1 MVGRDAGIK
10 MINKVKQTIEKYNL
24 LDKGDKVVVALSGG
38 PDSTALL
45 VILTQIAE
53 KSGFNLI
60 AAHLNHGLRGEE
72 SNEDE
77 KYSRELSKKMGVAFV
92 ARKIDKTGVERGVS
106 PEDYYRRQRYS
117 FLNKVAQEQRAKKI
131 ALGHNLQD
139 QAETVLLNLL
149 RGSGME
155 GLKGILP
162 MREGRYIR
170 PLIEVSRREIIAF
183 LNARGIQYR
192 RDSSNESKQY
202 LRNKIRGE
210 LIPYIKEKFNPKI
223 EENLAQ
229 TAEILRNEDE
239 FIGQYALEAM
249 DSPYIQRKKNL
260 ISLNITYINKLP
272 LAVRRRFFKALSESL
287 NPEKNGFSF
296 IHIKSLENLAQ
307 RKGSG
312 KKVSL
317 PFGIEARREYDN
329 LILERKKASLK
340 RIKYEYTMK
349 IPDSINIKDRNVTFH
364 LQTINIDYIDCGS
377 ENKVYM
383 DLDKISRPLIL
394 RNRRDGDWFQPL
406 GMKGRKK
413 IKTFFIDRKIPR
425 NERDE
430 IMLIA
435 DRISVVWIEKM
446 HLSDRVKITE
456 DTKNILE
463 LEIIAH
469 KKAPS

>member
-1 MVGRDAGIK
+1 
-10 MINKVKQTIEKYNL
+10 MINKIRQTIEKYNL
-24 LDKGDKVVVALSGG
+24 LDKGDRVVVALSGG

-53 KSGFNLI
+53 EIGFNLI
-60 AAHLNHGLRGEE
+60 AAHINHGLRAEE
-72 SNEDE
+72 SDEDE
-77 KYSRELSKKMGVAFV
+77 KYSRELSEKMGVAFV
-92 ARKIDKTGVERGVS
+92 SHKIDKTGVEKGVS

-117 FLNKVAQEQRAKKI
+117 FLNKVAKEQRAKKI

-149 RGSGME
+149 RGSGLE

-162 MREGRYIR
+162 MRDGKFIR
-170 PLIEVSRREIIAF
+170 PLIEVSRREIISF
-183 LNARGIQYR
+183 LNAAGIQYR
-192 RDSSNESKQY
+192 QDSSNESKQY

-239 FIGQYALEAM
+239 FIRQYVLEAM
-249 DSPYIQRKKNL
+249 ESPYIQRQKNL
-260 ISLNITYINKLP
+260 ISLNIAYINKLP
-272 LAVRRRFFKALSESL
+272 QAIRLRFFKALLESL

-307 RKGSG
+307 MQESG
-312 KKVSL
+312 KRISL
-317 PFGIEARREYDN
+317 PSDIAARREYDN
-329 LILERKKASLK
+329 LILERKKACPK
-340 RIKYEYTMK
+340 RIEYEYTMK
-349 IPDSINIKDRNVTFH
+349 IPGSINIQERNLTIR
-364 LQTINIDYIDCGS
+364 LQITNRDYIDFGS
-377 ENKVYM
+377 ENKVYI
-383 DLDKISRPLIL
+383 DLDKISLPLIL

-413 IKTFFIDRKIPR
+413 IKTLFIDRKIPR
-425 NERDE
+425 NERDV

-435 DRISVVWIEKM
+435 DQISVVWIEKM
-446 HLSDRVKITE
+446 HLNDRVKIAKE
-456 DTKNILE
+456 TKNVLE
-463 LEIIAH
+463 LEIID
-469 KKAPS
+469 S

>member
-1 MVGRDAGIK
+1 MIK
-10 MINKVKQTIEKYNL
+10 KIKQTIEKYNL
-24 LDKGDKVVVALSGG
+24 LDKGDRVIVALSGG

-53 KSGFNLI
+53 EIGFNLI
-60 AAHLNHGLRGEE
+60 AAHINHSLRGEE

-92 ARKIDKTGVERGVS
+92 THKIDKTIADKGVS
-106 PEDYYRRQRYS
+106 PEDFYRRQRYS
-117 FLNKVAQEQRAKKI
+117 FLNKVAQEHQAQKI

-149 RGSGME
+149 RGSGLE

-162 MREGRYIR
+162 MRDGKYVR
-170 PLIEVSRREIIAF
+170 PLLAVSRREIISF

-192 RDSSNESKQY
+192 QDSSNESKKY

-239 FIGQYALEAM
+239 FIRQYVLEAM
-249 DSPYIQRKKNL
+249 DSPYIQRQKNI
-260 ISLNITYINKLP
+260 ISLNIAFINKLP
-272 LAVRRRFFKALSESL
+272 QAIRLRFFKFLLESL
-287 NPEKNGFSF
+287 NPGKNGFSF
-296 IHIKSLENLAQ
+296 IHIKSLENLSQ
-307 RKGSG
+307 MKGSG
-312 KKVSL
+312 KRISL
-317 PFGIEARREYDN
+317 PAGIAARREYDN
-329 LILERKKASLK
+329 LILERKKVCPQ
-340 RIKYEYTMK
+340 RTEFEYAMK
-349 IPDSINIKDRNVTFH
+349 IPGSINVRERNLTIR
-364 LQTINIDYIDCGS
+364 LQTTNRDYIDGGS

-383 DLDKISRPLIL
+383 DLDKISLPLVL
-394 RNRRDGDWFQPL
+394 RKRRDGDWFQPL

-425 NERDE
+425 NVRDD

-435 DRISVVWIEKM
+435 DQISVVWIEKM
-446 HLSDRVKITE
+446 HLNDRVKITRE
-456 DTKNILE
+456 TKNVLE
-463 LEIIAH
+463 LEIID
-469 KKAPS
+469 S

>member
-1 MVGRDAGIK
+1 MIK
-10 MINKVKQTIEKYNL
+10 KVKQTIEKYNL
-24 LDKGDKVVVALSGG
+24 LDKGDGVVVALSGG

-53 KSGFNLI
+53 EIGFNLI
-60 AAHLNHGLRGEE
+60 AAHINHGLRGEE

-77 KYSRELSKKMGVAFV
+77 KYSRELSEKMGVAFV
-92 ARKIDKTGVERGVS
+92 AHKIDKTGVAKGVS

-149 RGSGME
+149 RGSGLE

-162 MREGRYIR
+162 MRDGKFIR
-170 PLIEVSRREIIAF
+170 PLIEVSRREIISF
-183 LNARGIQYR
+183 LNAAGIQYR
-192 RDSSNESKQY
+192 QDSSNESKQY

-239 FIGQYALEAM
+239 FIRQYVLEAI

-272 LAVRRRFFKALSESL
+272 QAIRLRSFKALLESL

-307 RKGSG
+307 RKVSG
-312 KKVSL
+312 KRISL
-317 PFGIEARREYDN
+317 PADIAARREYDN
-329 LILERKKASLK
+329 LILERKKASPK
-340 RIKYEYTMK
+340 HKEYEYTMK
-349 IPDSINIKDRNVTFH
+349 IPGSINIQARNRTIR
-364 LQTINIDYIDCGS
+364 LQTTNRDYIDWGS

-383 DLDKISRPLIL
+383 DLEKISLPLIL

-435 DRISVVWIEKM
+435 DQISVVWIEKM
-446 HLSDRVKITE
+446 HLNDRVKITKE
-456 DTKNILE
+456 TKNVLE
-463 LEIIAH
+463 LESID
-469 KKAPS
+469 S

>member
-1 MVGRDAGIK
+1 MIK
-10 MINKVKQTIEKYNL
+10 KVKQTIEKYNL
-24 LDKGDKVVVALSGG
+24 LDKGDRVVVALSGG

-53 KSGFNLI
+53 EIGFNLI
-60 AAHLNHGLRGEE
+60 AAHINHGLRAEE
-72 SNEDE
+72 SDEDE
-77 KYSRELSKKMGVAFV
+77 KYSRELSENMGVAFV
-92 ARKIDKTGVERGVS
+92 AHKADKTGVEKGVS

-149 RGSGME
+149 RGSGLE

-162 MREGRYIR
+162 IRDGKFIR
-170 PLIEVSRREIIAF
+170 PLMEVSRREIISF
-183 LNARGIQYR
+183 LNAAGIQYR
-192 RDSSNESKQY
+192 QDSSNESRKY

-223 EENLAQ
+223 EETLAQ

-239 FIGQYALEAM
+239 FIRQYVFAAM
-249 DSPYIQRKKNL
+249 DSPYIQRQKNL
-260 ISLNITYINKLP
+260 ISLNIAFINKLP
-272 LAVRRRFFKALSESL
+272 LAIRLRLFKVLLESL

-296 IHIKSLENLAQ
+296 IHIKSLENLTQ
-307 RKGSG
+307 GKESG
-312 KKVSL
+312 KRISL
-317 PFGIEARREYDN
+317 PAGIAARREYDN
-329 LILERKKASLK
+329 LILERKKACPK
-340 RIKYEYTMK
+340 RIEYEYTMK
-349 IPDSINIKDRNVTFH
+349 IPGSINIQARNLTIR
-364 LQTINIDYIDCGS
+364 LQTTNRDYIDRGS

-383 DLDKISRPLIL
+383 DLGKISLPLIL

-413 IKTFFIDRKIPR
+413 IKTFFIDHKIPR

-435 DRISVVWIEKM
+435 DKISVVWIEKM
-446 HLSDRVKITE
+446 HLNNRVKIIKK
-456 DTKNILE
+456 TKNVLE
-463 LEIIAH
+463 LEIID
-469 KKAPS
+469 S

>member
-1 MVGRDAGIK
+1 MIK
-10 MINKVKQTIEKYNL
+10 KVKQTIEKYNL
-24 LDKGDKVVVALSGG
+24 LVKDDRVVVALSGG

-53 KSGFNLI
+53 EIGFNLI
-60 AAHLNHGLRGEE
+60 AAHINHGLRAEE
-72 SNEDE
+72 SDEDE
-77 KYSRELSKKMGVAFV
+77 KYSRELSEKIGVAFV
-92 ARKIDKTGVERGVS
+92 AHKIDKTGVAKGVS

-149 RGSGME
+149 RGSGLE
-155 GLKGILP
+155 GLRGILP
-162 MREGRYIR
+162 MRDGKFIR
-170 PLIEVSRREIIAF
+170 PLMEVSRREIISF
-183 LNARGIQYR
+183 LNAAGIQYR
-192 RDSSNESKQY
+192 QDSSNESRKY

-239 FIGQYALEAM
+239 FIRQYVLAAM
-249 DSPYIQRKKNL
+249 DSPYIQRQKNL
-260 ISLNITYINKLP
+260 ISLNIAYINKLP
-272 LAVRRRFFKALSESL
+272 LAIRLRFFKALLESL

-307 RKGSG
+307 GKESG
-312 KKVSL
+312 KIISL
-317 PFGIEARREYDN
+317 PADIAARREYDN
-329 LILERKKASLK
+329 LILERKKACPK
-340 RIKYEYTMK
+340 RIEYEYSMK
-349 IPDSINIKDRNVTFH
+349 IPGSINIQARNLTIR
-364 LQTINIDYIDCGS
+364 LQTTNRDYIDRGS

-383 DLDKISRPLIL
+383 DLGKISLPLIL

-435 DRISVVWIEKM
+435 DQISVVWIEKM
-446 HLSDRVKITE
+446 HLNDRVKITKE
-456 DTKNILE
+456 TKNVLE
-463 LEIIAH
+463 LEI
-469 KKAPS
+469 SDS